1 MESVEPEDLSD
12 EERIENA
19 MRIWR
24 ICITLNKRN
33 LRSDIEIKKE
43 GNFMSVTKDSKTGKW
58 MSQIR
63 IKDWTGKEVHKKKRG
78 FSTKKEALKWEK
90 EFIEQSNDSIGMMFQ
105 DFINIYFKDM
115 THRLKPSTIA
125 NKRYLVETKII
136 PYFGKMT
143 LNSIKPTDIRHW
155 QNTLTSYRD
164 ENGKPYSETYLEP
177 SAIRLQQFSITPLS
191 IMG

>member
-143 LNSIKPTDIRHW
+143 LNSIKPTDISHW

-177 SAIRLQQFSITPLS
+177 SAIRLQKTICT
-191 IMG
+191 